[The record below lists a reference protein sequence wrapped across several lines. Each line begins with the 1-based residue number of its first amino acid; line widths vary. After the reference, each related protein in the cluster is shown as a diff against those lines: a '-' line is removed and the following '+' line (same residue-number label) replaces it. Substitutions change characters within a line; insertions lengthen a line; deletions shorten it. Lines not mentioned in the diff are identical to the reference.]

1 MSVVQVPMSPTSSST
16 SSSTRSSRIDSR
28 TRAELGPVPR
38 VAARAVGTP
47 CRAAAETTVYP
58 PPTTGPDDAPVIAP
72 PGVGTLL
79 TWRGMSMRMDPVD
92 MKHAGRKRVMQ

>member
-1 MSVVQVPMSPTSSST
+1 
-16 SSSTRSSRIDSR
+16 
-28 TRAELGPVPR
+28 
-38 VAARAVGTP
+38 
-47 CRAAAETTVYP
+47 VYP